1 MISSLNSPRRQSCDD
16 QVLVACN
23 IAVNDDSDDF
33 ISWGREE
40 VLKKISFPGIS
51 LQSLT
56 STYENCQLATS

>member
-40 VLKKISFPGIS
+40 VLKKNIFSRH
-51 LQSLT
+51 QSAEFDIYL
-56 STYENCQLATS
+56 